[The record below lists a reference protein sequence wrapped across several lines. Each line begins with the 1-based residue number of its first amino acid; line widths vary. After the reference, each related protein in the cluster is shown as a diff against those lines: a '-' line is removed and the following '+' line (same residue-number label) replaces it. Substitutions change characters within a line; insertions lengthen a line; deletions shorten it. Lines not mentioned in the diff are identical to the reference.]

1 MLDFAN
7 MTVAQLKAHASIK
20 EVPNRSKLTKL
31 GLIEALEK
39 AYAKTRRTSNN
50 MREVN
55 YQKQG
60 NRTCLSTAQKRRMR
74 KNRFTHV

>member
-7 MTVAQLKAHASIK
+7 MTVAQLKAHATTREI
-20 EVPNRSKLTKL
+20 PNRSKLTKA
-31 GLIEALEK
+31 GLIAALEK
-39 AYAKTRRTSNN
+39 AYAKTRRMSNI

-55 YQKQG
+55 YQKQD
-60 NRTCLSTAQKRRMR
+60 NRVCLSPAQQRRIR

>member
-7 MTVAQLKAHASIK
+7 MTVAQLKAHASVK
-20 EVPNRSKLTKL
+20 EIPNRSKLTKT
-31 GLIEALEK
+31 GLIEALER
-39 AYAKTRRTSNN
+39 AYAKTRRMSNT
-50 MREVN
+50 MRQVN

-60 NRTCLSTAQKRRMR
+60 NRTCLSIAQQRRIR